1 MKRLPWRG
9 AVTEGLTHIS
19 GNLWVDY
26 VILVVMT
33 LVSAIAVEWF
43 WKCVPVQKL
52 SGLLMKEKAV

>member
-1 MKRLPWRG
+1 M
-9 AVTEGLTHIS
+9 THIS